1 MTDRNGVNIK
11 SKIILAAVLIGAAL
25 SFLTFLFVQDV
36 STQLWEQSIHTIM
49 ESTKQGCTTL
59 RIQLQEAYEDM
70 EDAAVELGGYSL
82 LQKQEIGEILEHS
95 ARSRHGVSLYLP
107 DGTCLPGH
115 GGWDEEAG
123 KQIFGQQG
131 ESGIINPHI
140 SSVTGVNVFN
150 LYNQVALADGTKA
163 YLVKEYEVD
172 TIVDS
177 FSLSFYDN
185 AGFSYVVNT
194 KGDILIRSPI
204 RAAIKP

>member
-1 MTDRNGVNIK
+1 MTDHDGVHMK
-11 SKIILAAVLIGAAL
+11 TKIILAVVCIGAAL
-25 SFLTFLFVQDV
+25 SFLTVLFVQDV

-70 EDAAVELGGYSL
+70 GNVAVDLEGYSL
-82 LQKQEIGEILEHS
+82 QQKQEIVEILEHS
-95 ARSRHGVSLYLP
+95 AQSRHGTELYLS
-107 DGTCLPGH
+107 DGTCLSGY
-115 GGWDEEAG
+115 GVWDQAVG
-123 KQIFGQQG
+123 KQIFGQQRK
-131 ESGIINPHI
+131 SGIVNPHI

-150 LYNQVALADGTKA
+150 LYIQVLLADGTKA

-194 KGDILIRSPI
+194 KGDILIRSPH
-204 RAAIKP
+204 P